1 MNFVTDQDLTSLNTF
16 HLSAKAAYF
25 YELLEKDRLPELIES
40 EVFKNNEVL
49 FLGGGS
55 NIIFTQDFSG
65 LVVRVHTQGIRIVE
79 EHDDFALI
87 EAEAGEDWHGFVM
100 HTLSL
105 GLNGLENLSLIPG
118 SVGASPVQN
127 IGAYGV
133 EVKDCIDS
141 VQCFD
146 LETAKEVI
154 FTNSECQFSYRDS
167 FFKQAGKGRY
177 VITSVRFK
185 LSKSFTPKTQYGGI
199 VQALESLN
207 LSGSLSAK
215 DVSSAVCY
223 LRQSKLPDPKELGN
237 AGSFFKNPI
246 IAKTQA
252 EKLKQSYPDMPQY
265 SQDNGQ
271 VKCAAGWLIEQAN
284 LKGYSIG
291 DAAVHQKQALVLVN
305 KGTASAAD
313 VLSLAKYVQQNVAQ
327 KFGIDLEP
335 EPLFV

>member
-1 MNFVTDQDLTSLNTF
+1 MNFVINQNLASLNTF
-16 HLSAKAAYF
+16 HLNAQAAYF
-25 YELLEKDRLPELIES
+25 YNLLEKSRLPELLATDI
-40 EVFKNNEVL
+40 FKNNKVL

-55 NIIFTQDFSG
+55 NIIFTGDFAG
-65 LVVRVHTQGIRIVE
+65 LVVRIHTQGIRIIAE
-79 EHDDFALI
+79 NDDFALI
-87 EAEAGEDWHGFVM
+87 EAAAGESWHHFVM
-100 HTLSL
+100 QTLKL

-118 SVGASPVQN
+118 SVGAAPVQN

-146 LETAKEVI
+146 LETAKEVV

-167 FFKQAGKGRY
+167 FFKQTGKGRY

-185 LSKSFTPKTQYGGI
+185 LSKSFIPTIQYGGI
-199 VQALESLN
+199 IQALASLN
-207 LSGSLSAK
+207 LLGSLSAK
-215 DVSSAVCY
+215 NVSAAVCY
-223 LRQSKLPDPKELGN
+223 LRQSKLPDPKQLGN
-237 AGSFFKNPI
+237 AGSFFKNPMI
-246 IAKTQA
+246 TKHKA
-252 EKLKQSYPDMPQY
+252 EKLKLRYPDMPQY
-265 SQDNGQ
+265 TQDNGQ

-305 KGTASAAD
+305 KGTASATD

-327 KFGIDLEP
+327 KFGIDLEA